1 MTIEELI
8 ALPSLSGLRLLAG
21 EQGVH
26 RRISSV
32 TVVDTPDGA
41 AWIKGSEFVIT
52 TAFALKDDSRGLTKL
67 IRQLYGNDASGL
79 GVKTGRFIKSIPQE
93 ALDTANELGFPLV
106 FIPDEYAFRDVINP
120 ALSMIVN
127 RQSALL
133 AQSAKIH
140 QKFLELAVNNNSVP
154 EILQTLKSLLGQ
166 SAVFVDIHFRQFYYS
181 DYDSPLAR
189 QMQRISFDEFS
200 AELFPQYRCLP
211 VANKSENFGC
221 IVTER
226 ESEPELEESVAQ
238 TAVEYACIVLI
249 LRAQTRI
256 SNQHIEE
263 KYRDAFL
270 EDLLLNNVKT
280 ENEIHNRAQLYGWN
294 FPNGGL
300 VAVIDIN
307 NIKKYYVEDIDP
319 QTNERLEEVTQN
331 IFGASIR
338 GMLYI
343 FPNAKYY
350 KQSDLIVFIISPE
363 KYERSLI
370 ELRLET
376 VFRNIREQI
385 AGEASFTITMGVGD
399 YVDNIK
405 DIHQSYSQARTSIN
419 IGYKLERFDC
429 ILFYNRMGI
438 YRLLTAVAG
447 TEESEDF
454 DRRYI
459 RPLSDY
465 DAKYHTAL
473 LETLEAVAACGWNLK
488 KAGEMLFIHY
498 NSAKYR
504 FSKICEILDTDL
516 HDPEQR
522 LAAEIALKMRMINNN
537 RWS

>member
-1 MTIEELI
+1 MAVIKKKNTDVSKEEEIYMETQWQLMWRKFRKHKLAMLGGIILI
-8 ALPSLSGLRLLAG
+8 LLY
-21 EQGVH
+21 
-26 RRISSV
+26 
-32 TVVDTPDGA
+32 TVG
-41 AWIKGSEFVIT
+41 IFSEF
-52 TAFALKDDSRGLTKL
+52 FATQDIAKRSTLA
-67 IRQLYGNDASGL
+67 I
-79 GVKTGRFIKSIPQE
+79 
-93 ALDTANELGFPLV
+93 
-106 FIPDEYAFRDVINP
+106 
-120 ALSMIVN
+120 SMAPT
-127 RQSALL
+127 Q
-133 AQSAKIH
+133 IH
-140 QKFLELAVNNNSVP
+140 
-154 EILQTLKSLLGQ
+154 
-166 SAVFVDIHFRQFYYS
+166 FVD
-181 DYDSPLAR
+181 A
-189 QMQRISFDEFS
+189 EGNFS
-200 AELFPQYRCLP
+200 IQPFVYGLKQEEDP
-211 VANKSENFGC
+211 V
-221 IVTER
+221 T
-226 ESEPELEESVAQ
+226 
-238 TAVEYACIVLI
+238 
-249 LRAQTRI
+249 
-256 SNQHIEE
+256 
-263 KYRDAFL
+263 
-270 EDLLLNNVKT
+270 
-280 ENEIHNRAQLYGWN
+280 W
-294 FPNGGL
+294 
-300 VAVIDIN
+300 
-307 NIKKYYVEDIDP
+307 KKYYVEDIDP
-319 QTNERLEEVTQN
+319 QTNERLEEITQN